1 MRIGFVSLPF
11 MGHVNPMIALA
22 RKMQSSGHEIT
33 FIGVPDVGPS
43 VRAAGLNFV
52 SYCDQEFPIGSMAT
66 NHAAV
71 SKIHGLEATL
81 WILGTPE
88 CDRISRPHPPIFP
101 TVLVESEIEALV
113 LDMSH
118 RFLEL
123 VPLSLGMPYV
133 QVWNILP
140 IDGSGTTPP
149 CLSSRPYEDTPEARA
164 QNLEDVKLIGSYLQP
179 LREAAV
185 DYAARSGLH
194 IDWTDPAATASK
206 FAIVAQVP
214 KEFDFPA
221 IPWPPQ
227 FHYAG
232 PFFDDAARAPVPFPW
247 EKLDSRP
254 LVYASLGTLVN
265 GIESIYKIILSAL
278 GKRTEL
284 QAVLSIGKNIQ
295 VAGLGPIPSNVIVVE
310 KAPQIEL
317 LKRATLCITHAGL
330 NTTLESLA
338 HGVPMVAIPIGFDQ
352 PGVAARIAHHQ
363 VGEFIEVDD
372 LTGDRL
378 DGLIQKVLSTPVYR
392 ENAQRF
398 KNIIARRPRPRCCR
412 GSHTERLAEGA
423 RQIHR
428 GSHSVFADVQ
438 LNLR

>member
-1 MRIGFVSLPF
+1 MRIGFVSMPF

-52 SYCDQEFPIGSMAT
+52 SYCDEEFPIGSMA
-66 NHAAV
+66 ADQAPV
-71 SKIHGLEATL
+71 SKIHGLEASL
-81 WILGTPE
+81 WFMRNLSGPYFKAA
-88 CDRISRPHPPIFP
+88 SAHLPAA
-101 TVLVESEIEALV
+101 LVESEIEALV

-133 QVWNILP
+133 QVWNIQP

-149 CLSSRPYEDTPEARA
+149 CLSSRPYEDNPEARA
-164 QNLEDVKLIGSYLQP
+164 QNLEDVKLIGSYFQQ
-179 LREAAV
+179 LRVGAV
-185 DYAARSGLH
+185 DYAARCGLH

-206 FAIVAQVP
+206 LAIVAQVP
-214 KEFDFPA
+214 KEFDFPG

-232 PFFDDAARAPVPFPW
+232 PFFDDTARAPVPFPW

-278 GKRTEL
+278 GKRPEL

-378 DGLIQKVLSTPVYR
+378 DGLIQKVLSTPTYH

-398 KNIIARRPRPRCCR
+398 KNIIAQRR
-412 GSHTERLAEGA
+412 GLDVAVEVIERALQAALGKSIKAPILSSLTVRETA
-423 RQIHR
+423 
-428 GSHSVFADVQ
+428 
-438 LNLR
+438 

>member
-1 MRIGFVSLPF
+1 MRIGFVSMPF

-43 VRAAGLNFV
+43 VRAAGLKFV

-71 SKIHGLEATL
+71 SRIYGLEASL
-81 WILGTPE
+81 WVMGNLSGPYFKAASTHLPAA
-88 CDRISRPHPPIFP
+88 
-101 TVLVESEIEALV
+101 LVESEIEALV
-113 LDMSH
+113 LDISH
-118 RFLEL
+118 RFLEI

-133 QVWNILP
+133 QIWNILP

-149 CLSSRPYEDTPEARA
+149 CLSSRPYEDTPEARI
-164 QNLEDVKLIGSYLQP
+164 QNLESVKLIGSYLQP
-179 LREAAV
+179 LREAAA
-185 DYAARSGLH
+185 DYASRSGLD

-206 FAIVAQVP
+206 LAIIAQVP
-214 KEFDFPA
+214 QEFDFPA
-221 IPWPPQ
+221 IPWPRQ
-227 FHYAG
+227 FYYAG
-232 PFFDDAARAPVPFPW
+232 PFFDHAARAPVPFPW

-278 GKRTEL
+278 GKRPEL
-284 QAVLSIGKNIQ
+284 QAVLSVGKNIQ
-295 VAGLGPIPSNVIVVE
+295 VAGLGPIPSNVIMVE

-372 LTGDRL
+372 LTSDRL
-378 DGLIQKVLSTPVYR
+378 GGLIQKVLSTPTYHQ
-392 ENAQRF
+392 NAQRF
-398 KNIIARRPRPRCCR
+398 KNIIAQRR
-412 GSHTERLAEGA
+412 GLDVAAEVIEHALQAALGKSTKA
-423 RQIHR
+423 PILSSLTVRET
-428 GSHSVFADVQ
+428 A
-438 LNLR
+438 